1 MKMLLWLDNFQ
12 MPSLGMSGQVLDFV
26 IQKCAQF
33 LSPVISFTFLLSLG
47 KLFQQAAG
55 SSAETWHAVCTP
67 SGNIPPNPVIILRC
81 FAIYNKEVENYD
93 LPG

>member
-47 KLFQQAAG
+47 KLFQQAAAQRPG
-55 SSAETWHAVCTP
+55 MQFAHLLETFLQ
-67 SGNIPPNPVIILRC
+67 ILSL
-81 FAIYNKEVENYD
+81 FLGV
-93 LPG
+93 LPFITRR